1 MEMECSNLYVFYLFL
16 CSNKLFNPKNY
27 HRKHIL
33 DTTETAVTTV
43 LDQDM
48 SSAVWNR
55 LSQARAV
62 SKVVFIVDFNLK

>member
-1 MEMECSNLYVFYLFL
+1 MFSISFL
-16 CSNKLFNPKNY
+16 VTKSFFSPKNY

-55 LSQARAV
+55 LLQARAV
-62 SKVVFIVDFNLK
+62 SKVVLIVDLNKK

>member
-1 MEMECSNLYVFYLFL
+1 MFSISFL
-16 CSNKLFNPKNY
+16 VETSFFSPKNY

-55 LSQARAV
+55 PSQARAV
-62 SKVVFIVDFNLK
+62 SKVVFILDFNQK

>member
-1 MEMECSNLYVFYLFL
+1 MFPIFFL
-16 CSNKLFNPKNY
+16 VATSFFSPKNY
-27 HRKHIL
+27 HPKHIL

-55 LSQARAV
+55 PSQARAV
-62 SKVVFIVDFNLK
+62 SKVVFILDFNLK